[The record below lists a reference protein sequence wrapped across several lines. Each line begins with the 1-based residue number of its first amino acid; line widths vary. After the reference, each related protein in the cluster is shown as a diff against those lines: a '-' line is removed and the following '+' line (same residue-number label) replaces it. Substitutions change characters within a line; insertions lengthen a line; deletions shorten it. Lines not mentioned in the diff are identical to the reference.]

1 MEGVRRGVNQSA
13 GMGDVDEGQLLRR
26 IARGDRGAFDEFY
39 RRTAPWLAVRL
50 RRRCAD
56 DDIVA
61 EVMQESYLAVWQA
74 ASSYVGLSDPS
85 AGGGSAGGW
94 LWTIA
99 SRRLIDAFR
108 RRARQREALIAEP
121 ARSEPAAE
129 DEVLG
134 GIPDAALTAALARLG
149 PELHAVLQLMVL
161 DGLTARETAGLL
173 GVPEAT
179 VRTRVRRARLH
190 LRRALS

>member
-1 MEGVRRGVNQSA
+1 
-13 GMGDVDEGQLLRR
+13 MGDVDEGQLLRR

-56 DDIVA
+56 DDIVS

-74 ASSYVGLSDPS
+74 AASYLGSSDPS

-99 SRRLIDAFR
+99 SRRLVDAFR
-108 RRARQREALIAEP
+108 RRARHREALIAEP
-121 ARSEPAAE
+121 VRSEPAAE
-129 DEVLG
+129 DEVLVS
-134 GIPDAALTAALARLG
+134 IPDTALTAALAGLSA
-149 PELHAVLQLMVL
+149 ELHAVLQLMVL
-161 DGLTARETAGLL
+161 DGLTSRETAALL

-179 VRTRVRRARLH
+179 VRTRARRARLH

>member
-1 MEGVRRGVNQSA
+1 
-13 GMGDVDEGQLLRR
+13 MGEVDEEQLLRR
-26 IARGDRGAFDEFY
+26 IARGDRHAFDEFY

-50 RRRCAD
+50 HRRCAD

-74 ASSYVGLSDPS
+74 AASYVGAP
-85 AGGGSAGGW
+85 AGKGGAGGW

-108 RRARQREALIAEP
+108 RRARQREAVIAEP
-121 ARSEPAAE
+121 VRSEPAAE
-129 DEVLG
+129 DEVLV
-134 GIPDAALTAALARLG
+134 GIPDAALTDALAGLS
-149 PELHAVLQLMVL
+149 PELHTALKLMVL